1 MVIDTVVL
9 VVMDGV
15 VVLFVIMNGV
25 MGLLLLLYK
34 GL

>member
-25 MGLLLLLYK
+25 IVVAV
-34 GL
+34 